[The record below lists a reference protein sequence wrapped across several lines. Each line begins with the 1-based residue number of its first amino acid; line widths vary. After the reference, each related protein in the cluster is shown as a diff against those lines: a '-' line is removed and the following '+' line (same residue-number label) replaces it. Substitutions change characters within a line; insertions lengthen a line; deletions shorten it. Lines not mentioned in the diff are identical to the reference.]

1 MTKRKTQTRRSDR
14 PLGSSV
20 WLRPARPGEGR
31 QVEKLL
37 VWDPVTGKAL
47 RSSVDAD
54 RADGTDTSHGLVLVA
69 ADRHRDEQIV
79 GVAAAGVPRQLIAG
93 LQLPAEANRLLV
105 RSIIGI
111 TGIAVMAETVQH
123 GLVGRLLS
131 GMAKHYRQAG
141 FQWVFG
147 QCRMG
152 NDAWL
157 THLRGLGFT
166 VGAAGVD
173 IRLNSALWPHNSTI
187 RTQTDLHAFFQPLT
201 EEPSV
206 RMAMMPVPSGI
217 NRTPVAV

>member
-31 QVEKLL
+31 QVEQLL
-37 VWDPVTGKAL
+37 VSDPATGKAL
-47 RSSVDAD
+47 RASVDAD
-54 RADGTDTSHGLVLVA
+54 RADGTDGSHGLVLVA
-69 ADRHRDEQIV
+69 ADRRHEEKLV
-79 GVAAAGVPRQLIAG
+79 GMAAAGVPRTLIGG
-93 LQLPAEANRLLV
+93 LGLPAEANRLLV
-105 RSIIGI
+105 RSL
-111 TGIAVMAETVQH
+111 IAVNGVAVLPQTVQH

-131 GMAKHYRQAG
+131 GMAKHYREAG

-187 RTQTDLHAFFQPLT
+187 RTQNDLHAFFQPLA
-201 EEPSV
+201 EQPSM
-206 RMAMMPVPSGI
+206 RMAMMPVPNGI
-217 NRTPVAV
+217 ARQPVAV